1 MSDLTKARAAQRGR
15 RIFTAIRDSKRGWRI
30 NKKALVVAYVVE
42 AAIIGSS
49 LAAGIQFA
57 NRYAD
62 DAPTSVAV
70 AQLGGWHLPLTGH
83 SEAWWIAVIA
93 TVAFCVAEAV
103 RLPLVHGFRTAR
115 SWMMRGFLLLG
126 ILMACGITVKSMSQ
140 VAEQMFH
147 PRLREVQKASDRPGG
162 CQGGSGEDRNPARR
176 A

>member
-1 MSDLTKARAAQRGR
+1 MSDIANDRAARRGR

-30 NKKALVVAYVVE
+30 NWKSLGVAYAVE

-62 DAPTSVAV
+62 DAPSSVAV
-70 AQLGGWHLPLTGH
+70 AQIGGWNLPLAGH

-93 TVAFCVAEAV
+93 TIAFCVAETV

-115 SWMMRGFLLLG
+115 LVDH
-126 ILMACGITVKSMSQ
+126 A
-140 VAEQMFH
+140 
-147 PRLREVQKASDRPGG
+147 RLSA
-162 CQGGSGEDRNPARR
+162 ARYPDGLR
-176 A
+176 HHR